1 MRLSI
6 NLWWVM
12 MLLGLTPLIGLAY
25 LLLFDRLGANPI
37 QAIHFYLG
45 DWTLR
50 FLCLSLA
57 ISPLRKITTWKWPLG
72 YRRMIGLFTFFYASL
87 HVLNYLWVDHALVWS
102 SIARDIIESP
112 YIIMGVIAYAIVLPM
127 AITSTIAWQKR
138 LGRNWKTL
146 HRFIYLAA
154 ITTMLHYFWHLKGN
168 LAEPL
173 FYSVI
178 LGLLLGFR
186 LLAWWQGKRKMQNV
200 QLKAKEPC

>member
-1 MRLSI
+1 
-6 NLWWVM
+6 

-154 ITTMLHYFWHLKGN
+154 ITALLHYFWHLKGN

-186 LLAWWQGKRKMQNV
+186 LLVWWQGKRKMQNV